1 MKKESKISTLY
12 VVIPCYNEEEVLDE
26 TTKQLKK
33 KMEKLIKDK
42 RISGKSKVMYVNDGS
57 KDNTWSLIKK
67 INEKE
72 PLFTGITLSRN
83 RGHQNALLAGLMTA
97 KKYADVVISMDADL
111 QDDINAMDEMIE
123 KYNNGKDIV
132 YGVRSSRKK
141 DTWFKKTTAQ
151 GFYKFMKM
159 MGVDVV
165 YNHADY
171 RLTSKRVLDE
181 FENFKEVNLF
191 LRGMFPLVGYSSD
204 VVYYERNERFAGE
217 SKYPLKKMLN
227 FAWDGIT
234 SFSVK
239 PIRLV
244 LNLGI
249 LIFAISL
256 LVLLY
261 CLIVKLCGKAVT
273 GWTFVVGSIW
283 LVAGIQMLSIGIIG
297 EYIGKIYSETK
308 ARPRFIVSENLEEKN
323 EKNN

>member
-1 MKKESKISTLY
+1 MKNKVLY
-12 VVIPCYNEEEVLDE
+12 VVVPCYNEEEVLEE
-26 TTKQLKK
+26 TTKRLK
-33 KMEKLIKDK
+33 EKLNTLI
-42 RISGKSKVMYVNDGS
+42 KSKKITNKSKAMYVNDGS
-57 KDNTWSLIKK
+57 KDNTWELIKK
-67 INEKE
+67 INKKEK
-72 PLFTGITLSRN
+72 LFTGISLSRN

-97 KKYADVVISMDADL
+97 KNYADVVISMDADL
-111 QDDINAMDEMIE
+111 QDDINAIDEMID
-123 KYNNGKDIV
+123 KYHSGCEIV

-141 DTWFKKTTAQ
+141 DTWFKRTTAQ
-151 GFYKFMKM
+151 VFYKFMKF

-181 FENFKEVNLF
+181 FENYKEVNLF
-191 LRGMFPLVGYSSD
+191 LRGMFPLVGFKWD
-204 VVYYERNERFAGE
+204 VVYYERHERFAGE

-234 SFSVK
+234 SFSVR

-249 LIFAISL
+249 IIF
-256 LVLLY
+256 LVSIIILLY
-261 CLIVKLCGKAVT
+261 CLIVKLLGKTVT
-273 GWTFVVGSIW
+273 GWTFIVGSIW

-308 ARPRFIVSENLEEKN
+308 RRPRYIISENLEELK
-323 EKNN
+323 KG

>member
-12 VVIPCYNEEEVLDE
+12 VVIPCYNEEEVLEE

-42 RISGKSKVMYVNDGS
+42 KISGKSKVMYVNDGS

-72 PLFTGITLSRN
+72 ALFTGITLSRN

-217 SKYPLKKMLN
+217 SKYPLRKMLN

-261 CLIVKLCGKAVT
+261 CLIVKLCGRAVA

>member
-1 MKKESKISTLY
+1 MVSPETLY
-12 VVIPCYNEEEVLDE
+12 VVIPCYNEEAVLLE
-26 TTKQLKK
+26 TTRRLKEK
-33 KMEKLIKDK
+33 FEKLIKDK
-42 RISGKSKVMYVNDGS
+42 KISKKSKVMYVDDGS
-57 KDNTWSLIKK
+57 KDSTWSLIKK
-67 INEKE
+67 INKNEN
-72 PLFTGITLSRN
+72 LFTGIALSRN

-97 KKYADVVISMDADL
+97 KKYADFVISMDADL

-123 KYNNGKDIV
+123 KYNDGKDIV

-151 GFYKFMKM
+151 YFYKFMKIL
-159 MGVDVV
+159 GVDVV

-244 LNLGI
+244 LNLGV
-249 LIFAISL
+249 LIFVISL
-256 LVLLY
+256 LILLY
-261 CLIVKLCGKAVT
+261 CLIVKLCGKTVT
-273 GWTFVVGSIW
+273 GWTFIVGSIW
-283 LVAGIQMLSIGIIG
+283 LVSGIQMLSIGIIG

-308 ARPRFIVSENLEEKN
+308 SRPRYIISENLN
-323 EKNN
+323 EKDNKN